1 MRTAAQMP
9 LLGVV
14 AAVLA
19 FAGVML
25 GWIFLDLGQ
34 IAQVNHIDLLTAAAT
49 VGDTEAGW
57 GGVLSDPFASPV
69 DWAFFAV
76 AMFVAF
82 RFAAGARLGLAR
94 RTAPTRSARSSGAL
108 MADEE
113 TEPDERDRVQLVL
126 CLVRPHGM
134 STRQHRSASLPGHGR
149 AARQVGPDG
158 LAPQGSPWA
167 AWILALVAFLVP
179 VLPAIIALVLAARA
193 AGRIRASQ
201 GTLAGAGMVTA
212 ARVVATGALVLV
224 PVGILVGAGL
234 VASLQQTTGPEGRPS
249 VAATPP
255 GTTATT
261 VTEPAATATTAVSP
275 PPSTVRGRRAHLD
288 SVRAGVCFNLLNKQ
302 AESVDTVRVV
312 PCRQAHDDEVFA
324 VVRLPRSPFPGDDRV
339 LDLADEACGAHLKAY
354 TGKTYDELPD
364 NVNYLAYAPIRE
376 GWAAG
381 DRRTTCTLVDS
392 SDGQLTG
399 SLRHPGG

>member
-1 MRTAAQMP
+1 MP

-113 TEPDERDRVQLVL
+113 TEPDER
-126 CLVRPHGM
+126 G
-134 STRQHRSASLPGHGR
+134 PG
-149 AARQVGPDG
+149 P
-158 LAPQGSPWA
+158 
-167 AWILALVAFLVP
+167 
-179 VLPAIIALVLAARA
+179 
-193 AGRIRASQ
+193 
-201 GTLAGAGMVTA
+201 
-212 ARVVATGALVLV
+212 
-224 PVGILVGAGL
+224 
-234 VASLQQTTGPEGRPS
+234 TGPVPGQTPWH
-249 VAATPP
+249 VDATTPLRQPP
-255 GTTATT
+255 GC
-261 VTEPAATATTAVSP
+261 
-275 PPSTVRGRRAHLD
+275 L
-288 SVRAGVCFNLLNKQ
+288 F
-302 AESVDTVRVV
+302 
-312 PCRQAHDDEVFA
+312 F
-324 VVRLPRSPFPGDDRV
+324 
-339 LDLADEACGAHLKAY
+339 
-354 TGKTYDELPD
+354 
-364 NVNYLAYAPIRE
+364 
-376 GWAAG
+376 
-381 DRRTTCTLVDS
+381 
-392 SDGQLTG
+392 
-399 SLRHPGG
+399 